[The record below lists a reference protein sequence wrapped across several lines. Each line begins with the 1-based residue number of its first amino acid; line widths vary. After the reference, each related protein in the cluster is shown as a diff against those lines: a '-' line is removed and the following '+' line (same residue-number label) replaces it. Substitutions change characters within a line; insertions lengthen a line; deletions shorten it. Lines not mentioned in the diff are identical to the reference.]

1 MRGKVGKLLR
11 WVLIVAAPILLGS
24 WGFHAHRLINKT
36 AVFSLPADLAVF
48 YKEFIDYITEHSI
61 DPDKRSYIDSLE
73 APRHYIDIDDLVDGS
88 PDSIP
93 IHWSQAV
100 EMFTERRLQAVG
112 IIPWH
117 IERTYVNLREAM
129 YQKNLKRIL
138 RYSADLGHYLADAHV
153 PLHTTKNY
161 NGQFTEQ
168 LGIHAFWETRLPE
181 RFSADYNLWVGKA
194 TYVFSPLDEAWS
206 MVKESNGL
214 LDSVLR
220 LEKELDAAYAKDK
233 KYAYVLRNN
242 VLQRNYSEEYTRAY
256 HDALNGMVERRMRS
270 SVRQVAN
277 FWYSAWLDAGRPDL
291 SDLIRNK
298 NDMLDDPDG

>member
-1 MRGKVGKLLR
+1 
-11 WVLIVAAPILLGS
+11 
-24 WGFHAHRLINKT
+24 
-36 AVFSLPADLAVF
+36 
-48 YKEFIDYITEHSI
+48 
-61 DPDKRSYIDSLE
+61 
-73 APRHYIDIDDLVDGS
+73 
-88 PDSIP
+88 
-93 IHWSQAV
+93 
-100 EMFTERRLQAVG
+100 
-112 IIPWH
+112 
-117 IERTYVNLREAM
+117 
-129 YQKNLKRIL
+129 
-138 RYSADLGHYLADAHV
+138 
-153 PLHTTKNY
+153 
-161 NGQFTEQ
+161 
-168 LGIHAFWETRLPE
+168 
-181 RFSADYNLWVGKA
+181 
-194 TYVFSPLDEAWS
+194 

-298 NDMLDDPDG
+298 NDMLDDHDG